1 MTALI
6 LVCHPDS
13 AGLSHAAAERVV
25 NGLDRAGHGA
35 HCHDLYAEHFEPV
48 LENEDL
54 RRRFSFDDGFARY
67 GRELRL
73 AAGLVLVYPDWWGMP
88 PAMLKGWIDRILRP
102 ELAYRFSG
110 AEFGPSTVEPL
121 LVDKRAWVIT
131 TTNETNPLSQVPMQS
146 IWRERVFGYVGIEAV
161 MFHTLYNVRNTTLRE
176 RRTWLRELDEVA
188 ERWLR

>member
-6 LVCHPDS
+6 LVCHPDTDS
-13 AGLSHAAAERVV
+13 LSHSAAEHVA

-35 HCHDLYAEHFEPV
+35 HCRDLYAEHFEPV

-54 RRRFSFDDGFARY
+54 RRRFSFDDEFARY
-67 GRELRL
+67 GRELRE

-88 PAMLKGWIDRILRP
+88 PAILKGWIDRILRP
-102 ELAYRFSG
+102 ELAYRFG
-110 AEFGPSTVEPL
+110 GEDFGPRTVEPL
-121 LVDKRAWVIT
+121 LVGKRAWVIT
-131 TTNETNPLSQVPMQS
+131 TTNETNPLSQAPMQS

-161 MFHTLYNVRNTTLRE
+161 MFHTLYDVRNTTLRE
-176 RRTWLRELDEVA
+176 RRSWLSELEDVA